1 MHLAR
6 ISVAPNSFLR
16 EMYVTDYTLAQ
27 NQNMREEY
35 SELKEETIIAAP
47 KFYLDYHAIV
57 IGERI
62 RFGIYKEVISN
73 VQMESMRREIM
84 L

>member
-1 MHLAR
+1 
-6 ISVAPNSFLR
+6 
-16 EMYVTDYTLAQ
+16 MYVTDYILAQ

-35 SELKEETIIAAP
+35 SELKEENIIAVP
-47 KFYLDYHAIV
+47 KFYLGYHVIV

-62 RFGIYKEVISN
+62 HFGIYKEVILN
-73 VQMESMRREIM
+73 VQMESMRRVIM

>member
-1 MHLAR
+1 
-6 ISVAPNSFLR
+6 
-16 EMYVTDYTLAQ
+16 MYVTDYTLAQ

-35 SELKEETIIAAP
+35 SELKEENIIAHRN
-47 KFYLDYHAIV
+47 FLGYHVIV

-62 RFGIYKEVISN
+62 HFGIYKEVILN
-73 VQMESMRREIM
+73 VQMESMRRVIM

>member
-1 MHLAR
+1 
-6 ISVAPNSFLR
+6 
-16 EMYVTDYTLAQ
+16 MYVTDYTLAQ

-35 SELKEETIIAAP
+35 SELKEENIIVHRN
-47 KFYLDYHAIV
+47 FYLGYHVIV

-62 RFGIYKEVISN
+62 HFGIYKEVILN
-73 VQMESMRREIM
+73 VQMESMRRVIM

>member
-35 SELKEETIIAAP
+35 SKLKEETIIAAP
-47 KFYLDYHAIV
+47 KFLLGLSRYSDWGKRYVLGYTKKL
-57 IGERI
+57 
-62 RFGIYKEVISN
+62 F
-73 VQMESMRREIM
+73 
-84 L
+84 

>member
-1 MHLAR
+1 
-6 ISVAPNSFLR
+6 
-16 EMYVTDYTLAQ
+16 MYVTDYTLAQ

-35 SELKEETIIAAP
+35 SELKEENIIVDRN
-47 KFYLDYHAIV
+47 FYFGYHVIV

-62 RFGIYKEVISN
+62 HFGIYKEVILN
-73 VQMESMRREIM
+73 VQMESMRRVIM

>member
-47 KFYLDYHAIV
+47 KFYLI
-57 IGERI
+57 IT
-62 RFGIYKEVISN
+62 
-73 VQMESMRREIM
+73 